1 MAIRK
6 VISAKKPPV
15 KKVASNKAPLK
26 KARIAKGK
34 VSKKPIQNKPRVAK
48 ACVVKKKLR
57 KAVSS
62 EMDAA
67 RQSLTH
73 ALVQKSTGKKGVSPK
88 YMTPKKPTRITKCE
102 KKTRMFDSNRVAGHV
117 EFVDGSESALSVE
130 ALKIGLLLA
139 AIDGNCDK
147 NEIKKFKTV
156 AKSCGGLSDAKID
169 QIVTQMQRRI
179 SVLEDAAKHGA
190 SDEELVDTFMAEA
203 CNIGVRAECRNFVLW
218 MSIAMVDGDYSG
230 VEQKAITAL
239 QRHANRYHT
248 LLSFPGVRGHEISD
262 MFLKRCQMILSGIYK
277 SDSAGDKRIMK
288 NRMKSLQTL
297 IEIAEA

>member
-6 VISAKKPPV
+6 IFSAKKVP
-15 KKVASNKAPLK
+15 AK
-26 KARIAKGK
+26 KAASKKTSTVKGK
-34 VSKKPIQNKPRVAK
+34 AKKEPNQKKPKATKVKVSPAKTKPKKEHPGKLDVARSLLMHTLANKPA
-48 ACVVKKKLR
+48 
-57 KAVSS
+57 
-62 EMDAA
+62 
-67 RQSLTH
+67 
-73 ALVQKSTGKKGVSPK
+73 GKKATSPK
-88 YMTPKKPTRITKCE
+88 KATIKKSSRISTVE
-102 KKTRMFDSNRVAGHV
+102 KKSSVFDSERAAERVELAEGN
-117 EFVDGSESALSVE
+117 ESTFSVE

-156 AKSCGGLSDAKID
+156 AKSCGGLSDAKIA

-179 SVLEDAAKHGA
+179 SVLENAAKHGA
-190 SDEELVDTFMAEA
+190 SDEELVDKFMTEA
-203 CNIGVRAECRNFVLW
+203 CNIGIRAECRNFVLW

-230 VEQKAITAL
+230 IERKAIAAL
-239 QRHANRYHT
+239 QQHANRHHA
-248 LLSFPGVRGHEISD
+248 LLLFPGSRGHEISD

-277 SDSAGDKRIMK
+277 ADSSGTKRIMA